1 MIKYLKFHPKKHV
14 KVYKRR
20 DEKQVEGEVIMVAA
34 VSYEEA
40 DAFLK
45 NNASKIK
52 AKNTVLME
60 KE

>member
-1 MIKYLKFHPKKHV
+1 
-14 KVYKRR
+14 
-20 DEKQVEGEVIMVAA
+20 MVAA

-45 NNASKIK
+45 NNVSKIK
-52 AKNTVLME
+52 VKNTVLME